1 MITTAQKPE
10 TIDEYISLY
19 PPKVQD
25 ILQKVRM
32 VIKKAA
38 PDAMEAIK
46 YQLPTFVLNGNLV
59 HFGAFKNHIGFYPAP
74 SGISVFKQEL
84 SAYES
89 GKGSI
94 QFPLDK
100 EIPFDMISRIVQFR
114 VQENLEKV
122 KNKIRKT
129 SKSIDEFPDSL
140 GAPAKRALENNGIKT
155 LKQLS
160 DYREQEVLKFHGIG
174 PSSLPKLRE
183 ALRSENLSFKP

>member
-1 MITTAQKPE
+1 MITSANKPE

-19 PPKVQD
+19 PPKTQEL
-25 ILQKVRM
+25 LQKVRL

-38 PDAMEAIK
+38 PEAREAIK

-84 SAYES
+84 SVYES

-94 QFPLDK
+94 QFPMDR
-100 EIPFDMISRIVQFR
+100 EIPYDLISKIVKFR
-114 VQENLEKV
+114 VQENLDKM
-122 KNKIRKT
+122 K
-129 SKSIDEFPDSL
+129 SKGKKSSISLDGFPDSL

-160 DYREQEVLKFHGIG
+160 EYREAEILKFHGIG
-174 PSSLPKLRE
+174 QSYLPKLRA
-183 ALRSENLSFKP
+183 ALLAVNLSFKS

>member
-1 MITTAQKPE
+1 MTTSANKPE

-19 PPKVQD
+19 PLEVQEL
-25 ILQKVRM
+25 LQKVRR

-38 PDAMEAIK
+38 PEAKEAIK

-84 SAYES
+84 SVYES

-94 QFPLDK
+94 QFPMDR
-100 EIPFDMISRIVQFR
+100 EIPYDLISRIVQFR
-114 VQENLEKV
+114 IQENLDKM
-122 KNKIRKT
+122 KSKGKKS
-129 SKSIDEFPDSL
+129 SKSLEGFPDSL
-140 GAPAKRALENNGIKT
+140 GAPARRALENNGIKT

-160 DYREQEVLKFHGIG
+160 EYREAEILKFHGMG
-174 PSSLPKLRE
+174 QSSLPKLRA
-183 ALRSENLSFKP
+183 ALLAVNLSFKS